1 MLQFEHYIEDA
12 KKQRDLLD
20 FKNEIGMRRE
30 DSDMKRN
37 LGVDVERRDLL
48 FRQRVQWDKDK
59 ILYLFKK
66 QDNKKVDDLRGKA
79 SGLDDEVFQVRKKR
93 LNYLTKGQ
101 RLREIDQMRDKIGS
115 HLLELDE
122 TRADFVTDLIH
133 HCSKL
138 MTQDLKFK
146 LADPN
151 QRQLLLEKEERNLK
165 RRHEQAQKDSD
176 TSEHNF
182 NFWQDL
188 YKKEDT
194 YNRVK
199 DQYGIEEVDD
209 DDQES

>member
-1 MLQFEHYIEDA
+1 
-12 KKQRDLLD
+12 
-20 FKNEIGMRRE
+20 
-30 DSDMKRN
+30 MKRN

-165 RRHEQAQKDSD
+165 RRHE
-176 TSEHNF
+176 
-182 NFWQDL
+182 
-188 YKKEDT
+188 
-194 YNRVK
+194 
-199 DQYGIEEVDD
+199 
-209 DDQES
+209 